1 VALFRAVSATVYDR
15 NQQIDISVEW
25 IRSDLQ
31 KRKVHVEVLLESLEH
46 RDAEIRFTNARRL
59 FYILQGEFKSNLDRC
74 CLTVSLQRNI
84 RRDHIPRT
92 PAPLDF

>member
-1 VALFRAVSATVYDR
+1 MALFQAVSATVCDR

-59 FYILQGEFKSNLDRC
+59 FYILQGGFK
-74 CLTVSLQRNI
+74 
-84 RRDHIPRT
+84 
-92 PAPLDF
+92 